1 MKKIL
6 IIGCLLVSL
15 SSMAQDQQMMEKIE
29 SARIGLI
36 TERLGLSPDQA
47 EKFWPLYKEFSR
59 ERNLLRQELRDA
71 RGDINPE
78 KATEAENQRLLEM
91 QMKLKERE
99 LNLEKQYS
107 ERILQVISSRQMIQL
122 RKAET
127 DFRNM
132 ILNQLRER
140 QRMNELR
147 QRNNNRINQLRN

>member
-6 IIGCLLVSL
+6 IIGCLLVSF
-15 SSMAQDQQMMEKIE
+15 SSLAQDQQMMEKIE

-78 KATEAENQRLLEM
+78 KASEAENQRLLEM

>member
-1 MKKIL
+1 
-6 IIGCLLVSL
+6 
-15 SSMAQDQQMMEKIE
+15 MAQDQQMMEKIE